1 MSDFLQEG
9 IKEIGFRMRKVG
21 KYGLNK
27 RKNLILIIL
36 IISSG
41 LFYLSNIWL
50 NQAFFAEAE
59 EKTKINWTLGA
70 GNNNEKISLAGGA
83 KEKRELVSKIEDQY
97 AVAKK
102 ENNENKELTEFE
114 KELCGIVGNSPVKEM
129 IPHIA
134 GYDRKIAG
142 MVVGIAKKESD
153 WGRHAPSKNGET
165 CYNYWGYKSA
175 GSRGTAA
182 GYACFGNAEEA
193 VKTVAGKIENLAS
206 KNLDTPAEMVV
217 WKCGRSC
224 AGHDPGSVRKWIS
237 DVSGYYNQIAYAR
250 Q

>member
-1 MSDFLQEG
+1 MSDFLRKG
-9 IKEIGFRMRKVG
+9 IKRIGFRRGKTG
-21 KYGLNK
+21 KYGSNK

-36 IISSG
+36 ITSSG

-50 NQAFFAEAE
+50 NQAFFAKAD
-59 EKTKINWTLGA
+59 EKTKINWTLGSR
-70 GNNNEKISLAGGA
+70 NDNEKISLADKT
-83 KEKRELVSKIEDQY
+83 KEKRELVSKIESQY

-102 ENNENKELTEFE
+102 ENNENEEFKEFE
-114 KELCGIVGNSPVKEM
+114 KELCGIVGDAPVREM

-134 GYDRKIAG
+134 KHDRKIAG

-153 WGRHAPSKNGET
+153 WGKHAPSKNGET

-182 GYACFGNAEEA
+182 GYACFGSTEEA
-193 VKTVAGKIENLAS
+193 VETVAGKIENLAN

-224 AGHDPGSVRKWIS
+224 AGHDPGSVKKWIS
-237 DVSGYYNQIAYAR
+237 DVSRYYNQIAYNK
-250 Q
+250 